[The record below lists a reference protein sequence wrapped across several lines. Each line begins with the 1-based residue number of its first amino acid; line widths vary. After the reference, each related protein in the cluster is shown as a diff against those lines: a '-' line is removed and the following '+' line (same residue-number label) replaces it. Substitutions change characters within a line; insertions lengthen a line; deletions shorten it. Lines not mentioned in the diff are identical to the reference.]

1 MRAAVLMLLFT
12 SVAFPLGAQTVTT
25 TDVTIPPPPVK
36 TVSLSDPRFGFTAL
50 SEGVVAHA
58 QAVEPSPS
66 SCWAVAIKGTVLVT
80 RTDGSVQRGT
90 LVCLGTTDV
99 VLAGTGSIPLDS
111 VTRID
116 KPRDGILDGVLKG
129 ASVGLVMLALCA
141 PHCTTEPVLRVT
153 AAYATFG
160 GILDAL
166 QGNNKQIFRRDT
178 PSASFTWKV
187 SF

>member
-1 MRAAVLMLLFT
+1 M
-12 SVAFPLGAQTVTT
+12 
-25 TDVTIPPPPVK
+25 
-36 TVSLSDPRFGFTAL
+36 TAL
-50 SEGVVAHA
+50 LRMVLLTLALAFVSANAHA
-58 QAVEPSPS
+58 QAREVS
-66 SCWAVAIKGTVLVT
+66 SSECWAVAIKGTVLVT
-80 RTDGSVQRGT
+80 KSDGSVQRGT

-141 PHCTTEPVLRVT
+141 PHCTAEPVLRVT
-153 AAYATFG
+153 AAYAAFG

-178 PSASFTWKV
+178 PSASLTWKV
-187 SF
+187 RF